1 MGLFPELSKFFVSYG
16 QYHNDMV
23 NKLIHIVCI
32 PAIIFTAANMLQFT
46 PWYMNFDGSENQTL
60 LTMNLPMLVMF
71 IPCVLYLNVE
81 AVSGLISTVVYSL
94 SYFYGRSLYLVAV
107 ENGTTSDFWNVNL
120 AIQIVGWVGQFV
132 GHAVFEGRK
141 PALMD
146 NLLLMLVAPDFV
158 IIEILF
164 ALGWK
169 KEMHAKCQ
177 TEIDQILADI
187 RKEKAPKAK

>member
-32 PAIIFTAANMLQFT
+32 PSIVFTLTTLLQFT

-60 LTMNLPMLVMF
+60 LTVNAPMLV
-71 IPCVLYLNVE
+71 ICTLCLLYVNVE
-81 AVSGLISTVVYSL
+81 KVSGLVSTMIYGL
-94 SYFYGRSLYLVAV
+94 GYLYGRSLYLVAV
-107 ENGTTSDFWNVNL
+107 ENGTTSNFWNISM
-120 AIQIVGWVGQFV
+120 AIQIVAWVMQFV
-132 GHAVFEGRK
+132 GHGVFEGRK

-146 NLLLMLVAPDFV
+146 NLLLTLVAPDFV
-158 IIEILF
+158 TIEILF

-169 KEMHAKCQ
+169 KDMHAKCQ
-177 TEIDQILADI
+177 KEIDQILRNI
-187 RKEKAPKAK
+187 RKEKAVKTE